1 MAGDNP
7 CFEAGLCQTRGRNRP
22 TSGSTHTIKP
32 ACHFCPTHQGPM
44 HGTGRRECETGKR
57 PRNRRR
63 LRVRPHL
70 LARHAP
76 KPATGRRLRSCSPT
90 LRLLHLLTALVDDGG
105 AGGGGR
111 SRSGPST
118 GDPRSSSCPRRLRP
132 GPEGR
137 APDLIP
143 AGASRPNFHLFLK
156 GVKLRLDA
164 EIGSL
169 AIVGDEFIVLVPFT
183 RMPQQRS
190 SVCTASQEQGLN
202 PPKQPEVSSA
212 ANSAW
217 QDIMDDLSAMP
228 TSPQSD
234 AASKDFY
241 SSCDPFSGRF
251 MEDMTAGQSSSS
263 GSSRKRR
270 KTCKRN
276 GNGSPQMVSPEANGT
291 AEKHNI
297 SKKSGV
303 AKSAA
308 MSCHDMHPLEPA
320 EMVEHLKQGL
330 GKEEQIVHI
339 QEIPSRE
346 ASFTNLPCNL
356 SEAMREALKSIGISR
371 LYSHQSQAIKSSISG
386 RHIVVATSTSSGKS
400 LCYNIPVLESLSQ
413 DSMACALYIFPTKA
427 LAQDQ
432 LRTLLEMK
440 NASHFDFDV
449 KIYDGDT
456 PREDRL
462 WIGDNA
468 FIGNYVSGL

>member
-1 MAGDNP
+1 
-7 CFEAGLCQTRGRNRP
+7 
-22 TSGSTHTIKP
+22 
-32 ACHFCPTHQGPM
+32 
-44 HGTGRRECETGKR
+44 
-57 PRNRRR
+57 
-63 LRVRPHL
+63 V
-70 LARHAP
+70 
-76 KPATGRRLRSCSPT
+76 
-90 LRLLHLLTALVDDGG
+90 
-105 AGGGGR
+105 
-111 SRSGPST
+111 
-118 GDPRSSSCPRRLRP
+118 
-132 GPEGR
+132 
-137 APDLIP
+137 
-143 AGASRPNFHLFLK
+143 LK

-308 MSCHDMHPLEPA
+308 MSCHVCITSFFLPICHCQFHLNFYHPE
-320 EMVEHLKQGL
+320 KKTKWQ
-330 GKEEQIVHI
+330 
-339 QEIPSRE
+339 
-346 ASFTNLPCNL
+346 L
-356 SEAMREALKSIGISR
+356 SVS
-371 LYSHQSQAIKSSISG
+371 
-386 RHIVVATSTSSGKS
+386 
-400 LCYNIPVLESLSQ
+400 C
-413 DSMACALYIFPTKA
+413 
-427 LAQDQ
+427 
-432 LRTLLEMK
+432 
-440 NASHFDFDV
+440 
-449 KIYDGDT
+449 
-456 PREDRL
+456 PRRMQ
-462 WIGDNA
+462 
-468 FIGNYVSGL
+468 